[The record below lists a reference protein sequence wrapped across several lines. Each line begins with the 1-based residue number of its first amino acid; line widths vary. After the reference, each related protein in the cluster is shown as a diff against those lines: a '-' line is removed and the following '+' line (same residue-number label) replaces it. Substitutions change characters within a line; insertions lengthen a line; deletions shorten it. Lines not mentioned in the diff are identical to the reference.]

1 MEITEKPKFTKS
13 DYQRICTVI
22 LKNDFSATWK
32 EISEVLNLKQNEAKN
47 LYLQLIRL
55 MENKELEQRTNKPDQ
70 DQLQVMEKI
79 PL

>member
-1 MEITEKPKFTKS
+1 MEITQKPKFTKS

-32 EISEVLNLKQNEAKN
+32 ETSEVLNLKQNEAKD

-55 MENKELEQRTNKPDQ
+55 MENKELEQRTTKPQEDKVPVI
-70 DQLQVMEKI
+70 DF
-79 PL
+79 PF